1 MKNFIPVNEPLF
13 VGNEIKYLTDCIQTG
28 WVSSDGKF
36 VKKFE
41 SKFAKKVNRKYSSAV
56 SSGSAALELA
66 LSSLDIKKNDEIIL
80 PNFTIVSC
88 LLPIL
93 RAGAKPILIDCNF
106 KDWNCSAE
114 EIIKRIT
121 SKTKVIILVH
131 IYGLTADLDKIL
143 KIAKKKNIKIIED
156 AAEVHGLKYKKKMCG
171 SFGDISTFSFY
182 ANKSITTGE
191 GGMLLTDD
199 KKIYKEINR
208 LKNLYFGEGNER
220 FIHNK
225 LGWNY
230 RMSNLQAAVGLAQL
244 ENLNLNIRKRRKIG
258 KIYSSGLKELSKFFH
273 LPIKSK
279 PYCNNVYWVYGLVIK
294 KEFKFLASRFMSV
307 LKKKGVGTRPFFF
320 PLNEQP
326 IMKKFKNR
334 THKFPNSDYISKYG
348 FYIPSGLGMNE
359 TQQNTVIKKIKEAVS
374 ENF

>member
-1 MKNFIPVNEPLF
+1 MKNFIPENEPLF